1 MLIEIFMVLPKSPQ
15 GKAQLQ
21 KEIARFHAEQAKKM
35 IERLPCPTEQKLELL
50 DSVVQ
55 HLSDKESK

>member
-1 MLIEIFMVLPKSPQ
+1 MVLPKSPQ

-21 KEIARFHAEQAKKM
+21 KEIARFHADQAKKM

>member
-50 DSVVQ
+50 DSV
-55 HLSDKESK
+55 DKESK